1 MKSQIMKS
9 LNFQKE
15 AAFRSTRKVLPPEE
29 EAIQPHLMEALSR
42 QQLQALMELRP
53 ETLLFQRTGPQ
64 YRILQQETVPDH
76 FNRAGLLSL
85 TQAYQGGLRTI
96 PIRIKISR
104 MRSIRQV
111 DLNAKQNN
119 SNNR

>member
-64 YRILQQETVPDH
+64 YRILQQEKVPDH
-76 FNRAGLLSL
+76 FNRAVLLSL

-96 PIRIKISR
+96 HIRIKISR
-104 MRSIRQV
+104 MRCIRQV